1 MTTTNAQ
8 AAVTK
13 EQVRAQVELFVPALQ
28 EFCNQQNTAAEI
40 YSYVITAEFGPKNIR
55 IVRRE
60 LWKSHGPDAEP
71 TNGSVHCFIDAAT
84 GNILKADGWKRPA
97 KGIRGSIFA
106 QGFDLGRA
114 VTQYGAA
121 YAR

>member
-1 MTTTNAQ
+1 MTTNSQ
-8 AAVTK
+8 AAVTT

-28 EFCNQQNTAAEI
+28 EFCNQQNINAGI
-40 YSYVITAEFGPKNIR
+40 YSYVFTAEIGPKNIR
-55 IVRRE
+55 IVRSE
-60 LWKSHGPDAEP
+60 QWKNQDSDAEP
-71 TNGSVHCFIDAAT
+71 TSRTVHCFIDAAT